1 VKKIDRSLKYSFAD
15 IAGEYDAI
23 RPGYPIELYKILATH
38 CKLNSSG
45 TKALEIGCGTGQATV
60 DLVKYVG
67 DLLCIDLGDD
77 QIRIAKKALENHSN
91 VTFRPLAFEN
101 LDFGKQQFD
110 LVFCAQAF
118 HWLDPERRFE
128 QTSQLLKHNG
138 HLALVWNIDSCINAP
153 LQERI
158 DILYQEIVPSEPD
171 YTERQ
176 AMFTKD
182 VEYTKEQ
189 MAECG
194 FYANVSGCT
203 YDNPITYDVNNYIR
217 LISTYAYFRALES
230 VVRNK
235 LLNAI
240 AKAVDNAGGKITVF
254 HKTHLIVGMRV

>member
-1 VKKIDRSLKYSFAD
+1 MDRSLKYSFAD
-15 IAGEYDAI
+15 IAEEYDAI
-23 RPGYPIELYKILATH
+23 RPGYPTELYKTLATH
-38 CKLNSSG
+38 CKLNSG
-45 TKALEIGCGTGQATV
+45 AKALEIGCGTGQATV
-60 DLVKYVG
+60 NLVKYVG

-77 QIRIAKKALENHSN
+77 QIRIAKNVLKNHSN
-91 VTFRPLAFEN
+91 VTFRVLAFED

-158 DILYQEIVPSEPD
+158 DILYKEIVPSEPD

-182 VEYTKEQ
+182 VEHTIVQ
-189 MAECG
+189 MTECG
-194 FYANVSGCT
+194 FFVNVSART
-203 YDNPITYDVNNYIR
+203 YDNPITYNASNYVR
-217 LISTYAYFRALES
+217 LISTYAYLRALEG
-230 VVRNK
+230 VVRHR
-235 LLNAI
+235 LFGAI
-240 AKAVDNAGGKITVF
+240 AEAVDNAGGEITVF
-254 HKTHLIVGMRV
+254 HKTHFVVGMKA